1 MKGTNLGEF
10 EELLLLIVLILGEE
24 AYVFRIQEE
33 LKSQVNRSVSMGAL
47 HTTLSRLQKKDF
59 LTSEMAGATQDRGG
73 RRKRIYELTSAGKIG
88 LNEAKEQRAN
98 LWSQIPEFS
107 LEFSHV

>member
-10 EELLLLIVLILGEE
+10 EELLLLIVLILGKE

-98 LWSQIPEFS
+98 LWNQIPKFS